1 MSADFF
7 PLLYVAGLLILLG
20 TGGFFIFRQV
30 LKTRRIE
37 STFNRL
43 QTKLN
48 REKGTALECY
58 ELGSI
63 LLDKRLYSQAIVQ
76 FQKAIKLGKVDDDA
90 LAAIYNALGFA
101 YFAQAQYDLAMKQYK
116 QAIQLAPQY
125 VTAWNN
131 LGHAY
136 ERKQLTQKAL
146 EAYEQ
151 AMACE
156 PNNDTAKR
164 RAAALKKRLA
174 PSAS

>member
-1 MSADFF
+1 
-7 PLLYVAGLLILLG
+7 
-20 TGGFFIFRQV
+20 
-30 LKTRRIE
+30 
-37 STFNRL
+37 
-43 QTKLN
+43 
-48 REKGTALECY
+48 
-58 ELGSI
+58 
-63 LLDKRLYSQAIVQ
+63 
-76 FQKAIKLGKVDDDA
+76 
-90 LAAIYNALGFA
+90 
-101 YFAQAQYDLAMKQYK
+101 MKQYK